1 MTHTVRIKYKCVNV
15 EQATHN
21 TAV

>member
-1 MTHTVRIKYKCVNV
+1 M